1 MKKLFLV
8 VLVAAISSAIY
19 AQDNKWAAGISFGY
33 GSEVGK
39 PSIGAKV
46 LYNITDKFTVAP
58 SFNYYFKDSEEYS
71 EGGADAEASVK
82 CWDINVDLHWNVVAK
97 EKFNLYPLV
106 GITYF
111 HAKGEASASASGV
124 EVSTSASDGKVG
136 ANIGIGGQLNF
147 ASNWAA
153 ALELKY
159 QIISDYNQFVPALSI
174 MYRF

>member
-19 AQDNKWAAGISFGY
+19 AQDNKWAAGISLGY
-33 GSEVGK
+33 GSEVTK

-58 SFNYYFKDSEEYS
+58 SFNYYFKDSESYS
-71 EGGADAEASVK
+71 EQGTTLEASVK
-82 CWDINVDLHWNVVAK
+82 CWDINVDVHWNVVAK
-97 EKFNLYPLV
+97 EKFNFYPLV
-106 GITYF
+106 GLTYF
-111 HAKGEASASASGV
+111 HAKGDASVATSGV
-124 EVSTSASDGKVG
+124 SVGASASDGKVG
-136 ANIGIGGQLNF
+136 ANVGIGGQLNF

-159 QIISDYNQFVPALSI
+159 QIISDYNQFVPALSV